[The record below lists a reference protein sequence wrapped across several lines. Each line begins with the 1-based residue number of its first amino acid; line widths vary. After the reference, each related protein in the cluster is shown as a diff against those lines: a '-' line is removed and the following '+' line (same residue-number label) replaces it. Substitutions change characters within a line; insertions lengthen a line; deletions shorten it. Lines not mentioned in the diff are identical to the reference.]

1 MSVEPVLNHC
11 HQQTQRWY
19 CHCRPRR
26 RSCCSCCALLMS
38 PLLVMMMLMMMM
50 MGMTWDDNDAAVVE
64 VDFVTVAVL
73 WNENEGGWRHQEV
86 SFLIAGAGHRSLLQ
100 PGRSL
105 HASTTLPPSLPR
117 SLALSVSLSLSLSF
131 PFCECACND
140 ACVRAYF

>member
-1 MSVEPVLNHC
+1 MRHLGHMSVEPVLNHC

-38 PLLVMMMLMMMM
+38 PLLVMMMLMMLMMMMM

-64 VDFVTVAVL
+64 VDLVTVAVL

-117 SLALSVSLSLSLSF
+117 SLALSVSLSLSLSLF
-131 PFCECACND
+131 SFL
-140 ACVRAYF
+140 